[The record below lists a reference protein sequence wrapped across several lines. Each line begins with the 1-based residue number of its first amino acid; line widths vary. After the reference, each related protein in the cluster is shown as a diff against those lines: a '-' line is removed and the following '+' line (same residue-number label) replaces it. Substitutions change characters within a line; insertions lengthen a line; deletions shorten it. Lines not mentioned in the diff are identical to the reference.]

1 MDAIEILK
9 TEHKG
14 AKGLMEQVLAAA
26 GAKRKGLFEKL
37 KGELEAHDRI
47 EEEVFYPSVRS
58 NPKAAGLPAA
68 DKKAHEAVEA
78 LLDKLH
84 ALSVDDSSW
93 TGRFTDMQKQLL
105 AHVADEE
112 TQYFVTIRSLFSAAE
127 METLGQKMAAAK
139 KVLVKVG

>member
-14 AKGLMEQVLAAA
+14 AKGLMDEVLAAT

-58 NPKAAGLPAA
+58 DPKAASLPAA

-78 LLDKLH
+78 LLGGLH
-84 ALSVDDSSW
+84 ALPVDDGAW
-93 TGRFTDMQKQLL
+93 AGRFKDMQKQLL

-112 TQYFVTIRSLFSAAE
+112 TQYFVTIRSLFSAADLE
-127 METLGQKMAAAK
+127 ALGQKMAAAK
-139 KVLVKVG
+139 KVLVKAG